1 MFVNILLN
9 IKNTSNVISTIN
21 TDALFNFEITKY
33 NEKNKDCK
41 LVLTDFESEDK
52 FIEKILDNNDIVDN
66 VYKCIDEHIS
76 IYINNYTN
84 DKE

>member
-1 MFVNILLN
+1 MSTKQKRFLLSEN
-9 IKNTSNVISTIN
+9 
-21 TDALFNFEITKY
+21 EIPTQCIGFDTLSY